1 MAPVR
6 VRGAPVT
13 GVRQV
18 DVPPSARSLS
28 TLARVDYADAFL
40 VDVGSTRDE
49 DAEYWA
55 REIMEGAPLETRS
68 QLLSGWSAI
77 GLKVGNS
84 WKRSV
89 LGWEVRRCAPDY
101 VLVGADSR
109 IGMPGELLFKKERG
123 AVLFATFVAQ
133 NNLLARAVW
142 AVTEPVHVR
151 IVRDIMDLASRRL
164 RT

>member
-1 MAPVR
+1 MAEVG
-6 VRGAPVT
+6 VRGARVT

-18 DVPPSARSLS
+18 RVPPSARSLS

-55 REIMEGAPLETRS
+55 REIMEGAPLTTRS

-77 GLKVGNS
+77 GLKVGTS
-84 WKRSV
+84 SGRSI

-101 VLVGADSR
+101 ILVGADSR
-109 IGMPGELLFKKERG
+109 IGMPGELLFKKECG

-133 NNLLARAVW
+133 HNLAARAVW
-142 AVTEPVHVR
+142 ALTEPVHVR
-151 IVRDIMDLASRRL
+151 IVGDIMEHASRRL